1 MGGIFSVAQTQNV
14 VMCGNDK
21 RDNARRHIFSQMNA
35 KVAVW
40 VGLKLHEKLSS
51 RQERQ
56 LINEVFSNFNIM
68 VLLYTVGHGL
78 TMHF

>member
-21 RDNARRHIFSQMNA
+21 RDNAKRHIFSQINV

-40 VGLKLHEKLSS
+40 VELKLHEKLSS
-51 RQERQ
+51 GQE
-56 LINEVFSNFNIM
+56 
-68 VLLYTVGHGL
+68 
-78 TMHF
+78 